1 MGRCSLPQ
9 DVWPCLGVPG
19 LAEPLSGSLFT
30 VQVLVSLCFSML
42 ELGVGFCMSCAP
54 TSPPVRELGTLE
66 KKAKMDP
73 HLEETIDSSQLKVR
87 L

>member
-1 MGRCSLPQ
+1 
-9 DVWPCLGVPG
+9 
-19 LAEPLSGSLFT
+19 
-30 VQVLVSLCFSML
+30 ML

-54 TSPPVRELGTLE
+54 TSPPVRELGTLG

-73 HLEETIDSSQLKVR
+73 YLEETIDSSQLKVR